1 MEKLFIKEGQF
12 AEIIFGA
19 KVGRIVK
26 FLTIFITIPHLL
38 LLYRL
43 YSAIFT
49 NFPKGSLP
57 RTRDS
62 PLEILEVPEIES
74 SELGNKSFRYPSL
87 HMLLQF
93 TFARRL
99 DFKMLI
105 SNSAIKRA
113 GDQEKRN
120 EKKNIRI
127 YVYRA
132 ACHEEHLLLPIEKE
146 LE

>member
-1 MEKLFIKEGQF
+1 MLFSQ
-12 AEIIFGA
+12 IFRKDRYLELA
-19 KVGRIVK
+19 
-26 FLTIFITIPHLL
+26 
-38 LLYRL
+38 RL
-43 YSAIFT
+43 PARNPRSA
-49 NFPKGSLP
+49 
-57 RTRDS
+57 
-62 PLEILEVPEIES
+62 EIES

-87 HMLLQF
+87 HMFLQF

-127 YVYRA
+127 YMYIEPRA
-132 ACHEEHLLLPIEKE
+132 TRNTCCSRSRKSWSKLSLRHFREGRWFTGWSLWIGCSTRGGVHTHTYTRIQRD
-146 LE
+146 

>member
-1 MEKLFIKEGQF
+1 MNRKISHDIHNDTTFIITVSTVQCYFHKFSE
-12 AEIIFGA
+12 
-19 KVGRIVK
+19 RIV
-26 FLTIFITIPHLL
+26 TSNS
-38 LLYRL
+38 RL
-43 YSAIFT
+43 PARNPRSA
-49 NFPKGSLP
+49 
-57 RTRDS
+57 
-62 PLEILEVPEIES
+62 EIES

-87 HMLLQF
+87 HMFLQF